1 MYVIYNC
8 VKGDSE
14 LKWKRTLGEL
24 LLLGMLIL
32 AFNIRQTASLYPP
45 PTEWTRTYGIRGNSN
60 EARSLVQTTDGGFA
74 MLGFTSHCVAGWVC
88 TEDFWLVKT
97 DPAGNAEWNRTYGV
111 PTYDDLES
119 GRSVV
124 QTDDGGYALAGLTG
138 VWSDPIYYDFWLVKT
153 DSLGNMEWNQTYGG
167 AGDDFAYSVVQTTDG
182 GYALA
187 GGTGSYGAGNCDVW
201 LVKADSAGNM
211 MWNQTYGG
219 TGNDWAYSV
228 VQTGD
233 GGYALAGCTHSYG
246 AGNRD
251 VWLVKADS
259 AGNMMWNQTYG
270 GTERDWG
277 HSLVPTSDGGYA
289 IAGETDSFG
298 AGNDDFWLVK
308 TDSTGNMEWNQT
320 YGGIRWE
327 KAYSVVQT
335 SDGGYALLGVTNS
348 FGADGDYWLVKT
360 DSAGNM
366 EWNHTYGGSLGD
378 IGYAVVQTVD
388 GGYAMAG
395 ESNYYINSSY
405 AVIDFWLV
413 KTCAGGDVNGDG
425 VVDIFDLSLVG
436 LAYGSFEG
444 EPRYNPDADLNEDGI
459 VDIGDITIVCINY
472 GAGT

>member
-1 MYVIYNC
+1 
-8 VKGDSE
+8 
-14 LKWKRTLGEL
+14 
-24 LLLGMLIL
+24 
-32 AFNIRQTASLYPP
+32 
-45 PTEWTRTYGIRGNSN
+45 
-60 EARSLVQTTDGGFA
+60 
-74 MLGFTSHCVAGWVC
+74 
-88 TEDFWLVKT
+88 
-97 DPAGNAEWNRTYGV
+97 
-111 PTYDDLES
+111 
-119 GRSVV
+119 
-124 QTDDGGYALAGLTG
+124 
-138 VWSDPIYYDFWLVKT
+138 
-153 DSLGNMEWNQTYGG
+153 
-167 AGDDFAYSVVQTTDG
+167 
-182 GYALA
+182 
-187 GGTGSYGAGNCDVW
+187 
-201 LVKADSAGNM
+201 
-211 MWNQTYGG
+211 
-219 TGNDWAYSV
+219 V

-251 VWLVKADS
+251 VWLIETDS

-270 GTERDWG
+270 GTEMDWG
-277 HSLVPTSDGGYA
+277 HSMVPTCDGGYA

-308 TDSTGNMEWNQT
+308 TDSAGNMEWNQT

-327 KAYSVVQT
+327 KAYSLVQT
-335 SDGGYALLGVTNS
+335 SDGGYALLGWTNS

-405 AVIDFWLV
+405 GVIDFWLV

-472 GAGT
+472 GMGS